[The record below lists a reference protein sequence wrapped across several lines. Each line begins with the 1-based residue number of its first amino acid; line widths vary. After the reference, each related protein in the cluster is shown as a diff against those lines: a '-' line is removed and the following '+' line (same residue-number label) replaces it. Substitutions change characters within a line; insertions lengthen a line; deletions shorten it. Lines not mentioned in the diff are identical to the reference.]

1 MSTPILLSGAIKRFI
16 EGVLA
21 DYVSEQVQVHEGYLP
36 TKTAENIH
44 TPDYPYVIVRLHTGD
59 AQDSGHTVSVLLYF
73 GTKSEDDEG
82 FKDVL
87 NVMEHVRIAL
97 LKQRVIENQFRMEL
111 PYTWELFEGQPQP
124 EWVGMAKT
132 KWTLPAVL
140 EEVHFDY

>member
-1 MSTPILLSGAIKRFI
+1 MSTPILLSGAIKKFI

-21 DYVSEQVQVHEGYLP
+21 DYVPMQVQVYEGYLP
-36 TKTAENIH
+36 SKTAENIN

-59 AQDSGHTVSVLLYF
+59 AQDNGHTVNVLLYF
-73 GTKSEDDEG
+73 GTKSDDDEG

-97 LKQRVIENQFRMEL
+97 LKQRVIEKQFRMEL

-124 EWVGMAKT
+124 EWVGLAKT
-132 KWTLPAVL
+132 KWTLPAVR
-140 EEVHFDY
+140 EEVFLD